1 MFKKEEKKAPKPS
14 KRKETSASEKNEKKT
29 EAGLAK
35 KKSKKKET
43 ISLIILLSV
52 SILVGAG
59 GGFLF
64 YRWQNPQTASLTGG
78 GSEGYIPSKKE
89 IDDSLKKG
97 SILDDYKEKAYQI
110 VNYSLSMQSKS
121 PYALTIGKAS
131 VTSSGVTQ
139 KVISSTYVTP
149 DVIYNQNVSSSSLV
163 KTANRF
169 YDYSDGK
176 VHCYLQ
182 SVPDDWKNGKENQ
195 TYSYDEYM
203 QKYGKLLQ
211 PSYYCTATTD
221 PSELTEAKPISDRF
235 LSLEEAEYEKSSDK
249 TKHHVNGVIIYLVG
263 PKTVK
268 KSVFEKRDSSYF
280 VSLDLFTDQD
290 RKENKEALPGNSYYS
305 VQMRATG
312 GLSSRPVFSYSHLEF
327 TLDDSL
333 NLTSTYF
340 YDEYTAVVGPINSP
354 AKSEMYQ
361 YYFRSDSNVIQG
373 TQIDVPEY
381 NQQDDFRGYE
391 LFPKEG

>member
-1 MFKKEEKKAPKPS
+1 MFKKEEKKTPKPS
-14 KRKETSASEKNEKKT
+14 SKKETPETRKNDSETGNT
-29 EAGLAK
+29 LA

-64 YRWQNPQTASLTGG
+64 YRWQNPQSASLTGQ
-78 GSEGYIPSKKE
+78 GSEGYIPTKKE
-89 IDDSLKKG
+89 IDDALKKG
-97 SILDDYKEKAYQI
+97 SILDDYKDKAYQI
-110 VNYSLSMQSKS
+110 VNYSLSIQSKS
-121 PYALTIGKAS
+121 SYALTIGKAS
-131 VTSSGVTQ
+131 VTSSGITQ
-139 KVISSTYVTP
+139 KVVSSTYVTP
-149 DVIYNQNVSSSSLV
+149 QVIYNQNVSSSSLV

-169 YDYSDGK
+169 YDYSDGS

-182 SVPDDWKNGKENQ
+182 NVPDDWKNGNENQ
-195 TYSYDEYM
+195 TYTYDEYM

-221 PSELTEAKPISDRF
+221 SSELTEARPISDRF
-235 LSLEEAEYEKSSDK
+235 LSLDEADYEKSSDK
-249 TKHHVNGVIIYLVG
+249 TKHHVNGVLIYLIG

-312 GLSSRPVFSYSHLEF
+312 GLSSRPVFSSSHLEF
-327 TLDDSL
+327 TLDESL
-333 NLTSTYF
+333 NLVSTYF

-373 TQIDVPEY
+373 IQVDVPEY